1 MFSIIKFFLILL
13 SPIFIFILFMVF
25 LIFSHYYYFRVV
37 KNMKPIPSDRKPTD
51 FFYRPDPSFFK
62 KIFWSFPQR
71 FSLDKIQ
78 RDPNEFKP
86 HSLHLFVGKQGS
98 GKTTA
103 MCHML
108 LTLKSKYPRSKIFTN
123 MDFEYQDGEINHWHD
138 IIEHDNGT
146 HGCIEVLD
154 EIHTWFSSNESKNF
168 PPSMLSTISQQRK
181 SRKMILGSAQ
191 VFSRVA
197 KPIREQTYRVYCPRT
212 FFGCITRVKVTS
224 PEFWNDDKQKFNQ
237 FERSYWFVHDDIL
250 RNSFDTYKKIQKYK
264 DIGFKEEK

>member
-1 MFSIIKFFLILL
+1 MLSILKFLLILL
-13 SPIFIFILFMVF
+13 SPIIALIVLLILFIFG
-25 LIFSHYYYFRVV
+25 HYYYLRIVEGLE
-37 KNMKPIPSDRKPTD
+37 PIRTDRSLND
-51 FFYRPDPSFFK
+51 FFYKPDTGLIK
-62 KIFWSFPQR
+62 RLFWSFPRR
-71 FSLDKIQ
+71 FAIDKIET
-78 RDPNEFKP
+78 DPNEFKP
-86 HSLHLFVGKQGS
+86 HSLHLFVGKQGT

-103 MCHML
+103 MCHLL
-108 LTLKSKYPRSKIFTN
+108 LTLKSKYPKCKIFTN

-197 KPIREQTYRVYCPRT
+197 KPIREQTYKVYCPRT
-212 FFGCITRVKVTS
+212 YFGCVTRVKVTS
-224 PEFWNDDKQKFNQ
+224 PEFWNDEKQKFNQ

-264 DIGFKEEK
+264 EIGFKEEN